1 MSPKDIATEAAKRA
15 GLHLKENLGKIS
27 DITLKGKNDFVTNL
41 DIECENIIKKII
53 KETYPVHGIVAEESE
68 IENSDS
74 EYTWFIDPLSG
85 TTNYIHSL
93 PFFSVAIAL
102 RKGDNFILGVVYDP
116 LLDELFIAEAGQ
128 GAYLNNQ
135 KITVSPKSQLEDAI
149 ICLILKKKTSEQER
163 ESVTY
168 FERLFPITNVKI
180 MGSTA
185 LHMCYVAC
193 GRSEGFIEVKSDI
206 FATPA
211 GKVILEESGGAV
223 TDFWGKAWTPES
235 PNVVASNKSVHSLL
249 LEKLNKRR
257 RPY

>member
-1 MSPKDIATEAAKRA
+1 MSPKDTATEAAKKA
-15 GLHLKENLGKIS
+15 GFHLKEHLGKIS
-27 DITLKGKNDFVTNL
+27 DITLKGRNDFVTNL
-41 DIECENIIKKII
+41 DVECENIIKKII
-53 KETYPVHGIVAEESE
+53 KDTYPVHGIVAEESE

-102 RKGDNFILGVVYDP
+102 RKDKDFILGVVYDP
-116 LLDELFIAEAGQ
+116 LLDELFMAETGR

-135 KITVSPKSQLEDAI
+135 KVTVSLKSQLEDAI
-149 ICLILKKKTSEQER
+149 ICLTLKKKTPGQEK

-168 FERLFPITNVKI
+168 FERLFPITTVKI

-193 GRSEGFIEVKSDI
+193 GRSEGFIEVKSDV

-211 GKVILEESGGAV
+211 GKVILEESGGMV
-223 TDFWGKAWTPES
+223 TDFGGKAWTPES
-235 PNVVASNKSVHSLL
+235 LNVIASNKSVHYLL
-249 LEKLNKRR
+249 LNKLNGDK
-257 RPY
+257 